1 MDWIR
6 LPGLLGVLYK
16 CQILQEIGG
25 LIGKVEKLD
34 FKTDN
39 GSRGQFARMAVFINR
54 DSLSNY
60 DLCPFNGSVKS
71 CDSDNEEIAAT
82 LLEKERTMEA
92 LESFGPWMLV
102 KLGIGC
108 YSDGGVWSSV
118 VEQWKGYT
126 PAGTLPENL
135 ILD

>member
-1 MDWIR
+1 MGR
-6 LPGLLGVLYK
+6 GGSLPEWRYSLTEIVYQIMVNRTKQRIEYESLPMVCFLFGRYKHVRDLY
-16 CQILQEIGG
+16 
-25 LIGKVEKLD
+25 
-34 FKTDN
+34 
-39 GSRGQFARMAVFINR
+39 
-54 DSLSNY
+54 
-60 DLCPFNGSVKS
+60 PFNGSVKS

-82 LLEKERTMEA
+82 LLEKERTVEA